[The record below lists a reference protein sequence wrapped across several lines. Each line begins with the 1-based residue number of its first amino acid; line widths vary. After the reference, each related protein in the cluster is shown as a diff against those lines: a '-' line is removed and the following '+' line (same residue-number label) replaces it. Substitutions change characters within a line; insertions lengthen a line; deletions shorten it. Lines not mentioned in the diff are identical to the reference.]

1 MKGKDMLYIG
11 NHTSSSKGYA
21 AMGRQ
26 IVKNGGNTFAF
37 FTRNPRG
44 GNAKAIDPA
53 DVARFLEIATEHEFG
68 KIVAH
73 APYTL
78 NACAAKENLRDFAR
92 ETFADDL
99 NRMEATPGNYYN
111 FHPGSHVGQGMEVG
125 IQKIAD
131 VLNAV
136 LTEEQSTTV
145 LLETM
150 AGKGSEVGS
159 RFEELHAIM
168 ELVEK
173 RDKLGICLDTCH
185 VWDAGY
191 DIVNDLDGVLKE
203 FDQIIGLEHLKAIHL
218 NDSLNALGSHKDRHA
233 RIGEGQIGLDA
244 LVRVIRHP
252 ALDGRPVIL
261 ETPNDDEGWTREIAL
276 LREKYA
282 E

>member
-1 MKGKDMLYIG
+1 MLYIG

-53 DVARFLEIATEHEFG
+53 DVAKFQEIAREHEFG

-92 ETFADDL
+92 NTFLDDL
-99 NRMEATPGNYYN
+99 RRMEATPGNYYN
-111 FHPGSHVGQGMEVG
+111 FHPGSHVGQGIEVG
-125 IQKIAD
+125 IQKIAE

-136 LTEEQSTTV
+136 LTEEQTTTV

-159 RFEELHAIM
+159 HFQELRAIM
-168 ELVEK
+168 DLVEK

-185 VWDAGY
+185 VWDGGY
-191 DIVNDLDGVLKE
+191 DIVNDLDGVLTE
-203 FDQIIGLEHLKAIHL
+203 FDRIIGLDHLKAIHL
-218 NDSLNALGSHKDRHA
+218 NDSLNPLGSHKDRHA

-252 ALDGRPVIL
+252 ALDGKPFIL

-276 LREKYA
+276 LRERYS

>member
-1 MKGKDMLYIG
+1 MLYIG

-21 AMGRQ
+21 AMGRR

-53 DVARFLEIATEHEFG
+53 DVAKFQEIAREHEFG

-92 ETFADDL
+92 NTFSDDL
-99 NRMEATPGNYYN
+99 KRMEATPGNYYN
-111 FHPGSHVGQGMEVG
+111 FHPGSHVGQGIEAG
-125 IQKIAD
+125 IQKIAE

-136 LTEEQSTTV
+136 LTEEQTTTV

-159 RFEELHAIM
+159 HFQELRAIM
-168 ELVEK
+168 DLVEK

-185 VWDAGY
+185 VWDGGY
-191 DIVNDLDGVLKE
+191 DIVNDLDGVLTE
-203 FDQIIGLEHLKAIHL
+203 FDRIIGLDHLKAIHL
-218 NDSLNALGSHKDRHA
+218 NDSLNPLGSHKDRHA

-252 ALDGRPVIL
+252 ALDGKPFIL

-276 LREKYA
+276 LRERYS

>member
-1 MKGKDMLYIG
+1 MLYIG

-53 DVARFLEIATEHEFG
+53 DVAKFQEIAREHEFG

-92 ETFADDL
+92 NTFSDDL
-99 NRMEATPGNYYN
+99 KRMEATPGNYYN
-111 FHPGSHVGQGMEVG
+111 FHPGSHVGQGIEAG
-125 IQKIAD
+125 IQKIAE

-136 LTEEQSTTV
+136 LTEEQTTTV

-159 RFEELHAIM
+159 HFQELRAIM
-168 ELVEK
+168 DLVEK

-185 VWDAGY
+185 VWDGGY
-191 DIVNDLDGVLKE
+191 DIINDLDGVLTE
-203 FDQIIGLEHLKAIHL
+203 FDRIIGLDHLKAIHL
-218 NDSLNALGSHKDRHA
+218 NDSLNPLGSHKDRHA

-252 ALDGRPVIL
+252 ALEGKPFIL

-276 LREKYA
+276 LRERYS

>member
-1 MKGKDMLYIG
+1 MLYIG

-53 DVARFLEIATEHEFG
+53 DVAKFQEIAREHEFG

-92 ETFADDL
+92 NTFLDDL
-99 NRMEATPGNYYN
+99 RRMEATPGNYYN
-111 FHPGSHVGQGMEVG
+111 FHPGSHVGQGIEAG
-125 IQKIAD
+125 IQKIAE

-136 LTEEQSTTV
+136 LTEEQTTTV

-159 RFEELHAIM
+159 HFQELRAIM
-168 ELVEK
+168 DLVEK

-185 VWDAGY
+185 VWDGGY
-191 DIVNDLDGVLKE
+191 DIVNDLDGVLTE
-203 FDQIIGLEHLKAIHL
+203 FDRIIGLDHLKAIHL
-218 NDSLNALGSHKDRHA
+218 NDSLNPLGSHKDRHA

-252 ALDGRPVIL
+252 ALEGKPFIL

-276 LREKYA
+276 LRERYS

>member
-1 MKGKDMLYIG
+1 MLYIG

-53 DVARFLEIATEHEFG
+53 DVAKFQEITREHEFG

-92 ETFADDL
+92 NTFSDDL
-99 NRMEATPGNYYN
+99 KRMEATPGNYYN
-111 FHPGSHVGQGMEVG
+111 FHPGSHVGQGIEVG
-125 IQKIAD
+125 IQKIAE

-136 LTEEQSTTV
+136 LTEEQTTTV

-159 RFEELHAIM
+159 HFQELRAIM
-168 ELVEK
+168 DLVEK

-185 VWDAGY
+185 VWDGGY
-191 DIVNDLDGVLKE
+191 DIVNDLDGVITE
-203 FDQIIGLEHLKAIHL
+203 FDRIIGLDHLKAIHL
-218 NDSLNALGSHKDRHA
+218 NDSLNPLGSHKDRHA

-252 ALDGRPVIL
+252 ALEGKPFIL

-276 LREKYA
+276 LRERYS

>member
-1 MKGKDMLYIG
+1 MLYIG

-53 DVARFLEIATEHEFG
+53 DVAKFQEIAREHEFG

-92 ETFADDL
+92 NTFSDDL
-99 NRMEATPGNYYN
+99 KRMEATPGNYYN
-111 FHPGSHVGQGMEVG
+111 FHPGSHVGQGIEVG
-125 IQKIAD
+125 IQKIAE

-136 LTEEQSTTV
+136 LTEEQTTTV

-150 AGKGSEVGS
+150 AGKGSEGGS
-159 RFEELHAIM
+159 HFQELRAIM
-168 ELVEK
+168 DLVEK

-185 VWDAGY
+185 VWDGGY
-191 DIVNDLDGVLKE
+191 DIVNDLDGVLTE
-203 FDQIIGLEHLKAIHL
+203 FDRIIGLDHLKAIHL
-218 NDSLNALGSHKDRHA
+218 NDSLNPLGSHKDRHA
-233 RIGEGQIGLDA
+233 RIGEGQMGLDA

-252 ALDGRPVIL
+252 ALEGKPFIL

-276 LREKYA
+276 LRERYS

>member
-1 MKGKDMLYIG
+1 MLYIG

-53 DVARFLEIATEHEFG
+53 DVAKFQEIAREHEFG

-92 ETFADDL
+92 NTFSDDL
-99 NRMEATPGNYYN
+99 KRMEATPGNYYN
-111 FHPGSHVGQGMEVG
+111 FHPGSHVGQGIEVG
-125 IQKIAD
+125 IQKIAE

-136 LTEEQSTTV
+136 LTEEQTTTV

-159 RFEELHAIM
+159 HFEELRAIM
-168 ELVEK
+168 DLVEK

-185 VWDAGY
+185 VWDGGY
-191 DIVNDLDGVLKE
+191 DIVNNLDGVLTE
-203 FDQIIGLEHLKAIHL
+203 FDRIIGIDHLKAIHL
-218 NDSLNALGSHKDRHA
+218 NDSLNPLGSHKDRHA

-252 ALDGRPVIL
+252 ALEGKPFIL

-276 LREKYA
+276 LRERYS

>member
-1 MKGKDMLYIG
+1 MLRIG
-11 NHTSSSKGYA
+11 CHLSSSKGYQ
-21 AMGRQ
+21 AMGKEAEK
-26 IVKNGGNTFAF
+26 IGAGTFQF

-53 DVARFLEIATEHEFG
+53 DVAKFQEIAREHEFG

-92 ETFADDL
+92 NTFLDDL
-99 NRMEATPGNYYN
+99 RRMEATPGNYYN
-111 FHPGSHVGQGMEVG
+111 FHPGSHVGQGIEAG
-125 IQKIAD
+125 IQKIAE

-136 LTEEQSTTV
+136 LTEEQTTTV

-159 RFEELHAIM
+159 HFQELRAIM
-168 ELVEK
+168 DLVEK

-185 VWDAGY
+185 VWDGGY
-191 DIVNDLDGVLKE
+191 DIVNDLDGVLTE
-203 FDQIIGLEHLKAIHL
+203 FDRIIGLDHLKAIHL
-218 NDSLNALGSHKDRHA
+218 NDSLNPLGSHKDRHA

-252 ALDGRPVIL
+252 ALDGKPFIL

-276 LREKYA
+276 LRERYS

>member
-1 MKGKDMLYIG
+1 MLYIG
-11 NHTSSSKGYA
+11 NHTSSSRGYL
-21 AMGRQ
+21 AMGKQ
-26 IVKNGGNTFAF
+26 MLANGGNTFAF

-53 DVARFLEIATEHEFG
+53 DVAKFLEIAKEHEFG

-99 NRMEATPGNYYN
+99 KRMEATPGNYYN
-111 FHPGSHVGQGMEVG
+111 FHPGSHVGQGIEVG
-125 IQKIAD
+125 IQKIAE

-136 LTEEQSTTV
+136 LTEDQTTTV

-150 AGKGSEVGS
+150 SGKGSEVGS
-159 RFEELHAIM
+159 HFEELRAIM
-168 ELVEK
+168 DLVEK

-185 VWDAGY
+185 VWDGGY
-191 DIVNDLDGVLKE
+191 DIVNDLDGVLTE
-203 FDQIIGLEHLKAIHL
+203 FDRIIGLDHLKAIHL
-218 NDSLNALGSHKDRHA
+218 NDSLNPLGSHKDRHA

-252 ALDGRPVIL
+252 ALEGKPFIL

-276 LREKYA
+276 LRERYS